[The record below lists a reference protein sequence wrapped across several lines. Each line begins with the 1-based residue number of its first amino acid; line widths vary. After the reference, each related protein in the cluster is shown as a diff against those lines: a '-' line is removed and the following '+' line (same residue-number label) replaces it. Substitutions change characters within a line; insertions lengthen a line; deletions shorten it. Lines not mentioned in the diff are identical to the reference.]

1 MNQLNHLAAARL
13 AAKRCRA
20 AATEVLA
27 ARKRMGG
34 GDRMQSRAAMRRQN
48 YFARMFRVYR
58 DEALRALRLS
68 RLAAEKPSDLEAR
81 PMHLAAS
88 ELNSFGRC
96 LEHAGM
102 RVH

>member
-13 AAKRCRA
+13 AAKRCRTA
-20 AATEVLA
+20 AAEVLA
-27 ARKRMGG
+27 ARTRMGG
-34 GDRMQSRAAMRRQN
+34 GDRTSRRAAVRHQN

-58 DEALRALRLS
+58 AEALESLRLSHLAASNRDAEELRLS
-68 RLAAEKPSDLEAR
+68 RLAA
-81 PMHLAAS
+81 S
-88 ELNSFGRC
+88 ELNGFGRC